1 MADSTVVLVRQF
13 GMAVVDEPVPQ
24 RYRDSPALAAG
35 DTVYLVRYN
44 GEDWFTAIVR
54 GQGHDLYAFW
64 AGRPGMSRPASTR
77 TYGHVVQAL
86 QTEWWVHVRLSNGRI
101 GWINMTHVSSV
112 RGPDACSQG
121 G

>member
-1 MADSTVVLVRQF
+1 
-13 GMAVVDEPVPQ
+13 
-24 RYRDSPALAAG
+24 
-35 DTVYLVRYN
+35 
-44 GEDWFTAIVR
+44 
-54 GQGHDLYAFW
+54 
-64 AGRPGMSRPASTR
+64 MSRPASTR